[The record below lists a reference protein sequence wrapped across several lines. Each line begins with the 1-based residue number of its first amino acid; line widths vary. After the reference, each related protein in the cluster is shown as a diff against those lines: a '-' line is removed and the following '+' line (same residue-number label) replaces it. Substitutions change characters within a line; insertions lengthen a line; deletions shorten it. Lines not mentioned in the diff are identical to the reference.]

1 MSDKIDFVVTW
12 VDGNDPNWQK
22 EREHYAALGHR
33 DIDNN
38 ACRFRDWGT
47 LRYWLR
53 GVEKFA
59 PWVNNVF
66 FITCGHLP
74 KWLNTNHPKLK
85 IVKHSDFIPK
95 EYLPTYNSNV
105 IEFYFHNIKE
115 LSERFVYFN
124 DDMFLIDSVTPDRF
138 FKNGLPCDMGEIGF
152 KPETGLFGL
161 SVFLS
166 TDLINRSFSPKKVIH
181 KDLNKWVSF
190 KYPLDVS
197 FRNYIFMRNMDL
209 FPHFVNSHLPQG
221 LLKRIYDDV
230 WSHNG
235 PDLIRTSKNKF
246 RLCGDIAFWL
256 IRYWQLA
263 SGNFTPYNIFK
274 DGSFFVIRDE
284 NITTIY
290 NCISE
295 QKKKLVCLNDSESI
309 NDFETCRKLILEA
322 FNEILPTKC
331 SFENA

>member
-22 EREHYAALGHR
+22 ERNSYASYEQVE
-33 DIDNN
+33 IDNN
-38 ACRFRDWGT
+38 PCRFRDWDT
-47 LRYWLR
+47 LRYWFR

-59 PWVNNVF
+59 PWVNNIF
-66 FITCGHLP
+66 FVTCGHLP
-74 KWLNTNHPKLK
+74 KWLNVNHPKLK

-105 IEFYFHNIKE
+105 IEFHFHKIKE

-124 DDMFLIDSVTPDRF
+124 DDMFLINTVTHDRF
-138 FKNGLPCDMGEIGF
+138 FKNGLPCDMGEIGV

-161 SVFLS
+161 SVFWS
-166 TDLINRSFSPKKVIH
+166 TDLINRSFSPKKVIR
-181 KDLNKWVSF
+181 KDLTKWVSI

-197 FRNYIFMRNMDL
+197 FRNYVFMRKMDL

-221 LLKRIYDDV
+221 FLKRIYDDV
-230 WSHNG
+230 WSHCES
-235 PDLIRTSKNKF
+235 DLIRTSKSKF
-246 RLCGDIAFWL
+246 RVCGDAAFWL

-263 SGNFTPYNIFK
+263 SGRFTPYNIFK
-274 DGSFFVIRDE
+274 DGRFFVITDDSVS
-284 NITTIY
+284 TIF
-290 NCISE
+290 NCISRQE
-295 QKKKLVCLNDSESI
+295 KTLVCLNDTDNITKYE
-309 NDFETCRKLILEA
+309 ECKRKILEA
-322 FNEILPTKC
+322 FDVILPNKS